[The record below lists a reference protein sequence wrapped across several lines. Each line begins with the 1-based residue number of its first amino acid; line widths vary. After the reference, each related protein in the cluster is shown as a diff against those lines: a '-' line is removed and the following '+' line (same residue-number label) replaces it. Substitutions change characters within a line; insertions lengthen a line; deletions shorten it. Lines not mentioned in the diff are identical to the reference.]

1 MINNIPPK
9 PPYNIYT
16 PIWVDTTYTFTGVTT
31 VSYQIR
37 DKFDDIIFVGKAFAY
52 PNTNNCVVNI
62 NRVCE
67 NYLENELTILT
78 ATSTTGMVY
87 QTYAAR
93 QFYLCDSQGELIKTY
108 RFYWNYN
115 YNKVIYRGGISE
127 VINGHY
133 AQGMYRLDS
142 NVSENGLTVSWSKNF
157 SNWGR
162 YTVSACGEYAVY
174 YLNRNGGWD
183 SFLIEGKVVEK
194 DNYSRNSFESK
205 PSINDY
211 WKRETKQF
219 INQISHTYELN
230 TNWLTDKQSKIL
242 AYHLLSSNNVYLH
255 DLSNDNI
262 IPINIIDTSIEYKNF
277 TNERKLISYKI
288 SCRESNKHIIL

>member
-1 MINNIPPK
+1 MVNIIPPR
-9 PPYNIYT
+9 PPYDVYT
-16 PIWVDTTYTFTGVTT
+16 PIWIDTTYTFTGVTN

-37 DKFDDIIFVGKAFAY
+37 DEFDDIIFAGKAFAY
-52 PNTNNCVVNI
+52 PNTNSCTINI

-78 ATSTTGMVY
+78 QANMTGTT
-87 QTYAAR
+87 TLSYAAR
-93 QFYLCDSQGELIKTY
+93 QFYLCDSQGEVIQTY
-108 RFYWNYN
+108 KFYWNYN
-115 YNKVIYRGGISE
+115 YNEVIYRGGISE

-162 YTVSACGEYAVY
+162 YTTSACGDYALY

-183 SFLIEGKVVEK
+183 SFLIEGKVIEK
-194 DNYSRNSFESK
+194 DTYKRTSFENK
-205 PSINDY
+205 PSQVEY
-211 WKRETKQF
+211 WKRETKTF
-219 INQISHTYELN
+219 KNQIEHNYELN
-230 TNWLTDKQSKIL
+230 TDWLTDEQSEIL

-255 DLSNDNI
+255 NLNTNI
-262 IPINIIDTSIEYKNF
+262 IIPVNITDTSTEYKYFKNK
-277 TNERKLISYKI
+277 RKLNSYTIKVV
-288 SCRESNKHIIL
+288 ESNKQTIL